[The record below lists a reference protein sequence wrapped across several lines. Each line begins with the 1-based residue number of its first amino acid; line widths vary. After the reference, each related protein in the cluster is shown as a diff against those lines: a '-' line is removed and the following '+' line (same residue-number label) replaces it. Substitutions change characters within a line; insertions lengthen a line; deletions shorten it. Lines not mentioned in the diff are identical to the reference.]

1 MAPYRPISPH
11 RINVPPHP
19 PPRPSSVLLL
29 THKPFLPYHDVTL
42 LYPRAVLRGD
52 TCHLPAIS
60 IRRAN
65 EPRKANIL
73 APKTGEWPEK
83 IKLQKVGERQKNPKV
98 SATQVTLI
106 GTLKCQGADCGINAE
121 VEKQLEMGKKLL
133 AAGQLADALS
143 HFHAA
148 IEGDSDNYI
157 AYYRRA
163 TVYLAMGKS
172 KAAIRD
178 LSKVVELKQD
188 FTSARLQRG
197 HLLLK
202 QGKFDEAEDDF
213 KNVLKSNPSNNEEK
227 EAQTQLTKSD
237 ELQRLHSQALSA
249 YQQEDY
255 EAAISLLDEILAVCV
270 WDAELRE
277 LRAECYIK
285 EGEPSKAISDLKA
298 AAKLKNDNTEAF
310 YKISRIYYQLGDHE
324 LSLSWTDG
332 IIHLFAHKWFLP
344 QNLFKE
350 FIREGRYED
359 AVNKY
364 DAVMKTEP
372 EVPIYATRAKE
383 RICHCLSKNQQ
394 ATEAI
399 KVCTEV
405 LQLEPTNVN
414 ALKDRAEA
422 YLLED
427 LYEEA
432 IKDYET
438 AQANSENDQQIREG
452 LERAQRMLKQSQKRD
467 YYKILG
473 VKRNARKQEI
483 IKAYRKLAS
492 QWHPD
497 NFQSE
502 EEKKQAEKKF
512 IDIAAAKEVLTDP
525 EMRRKFDAGEDPL
538 DAESQQGGGNPFHR
552 NWNTWQGFNPFGSG
566 GGPFTF
572 KFHFS

>member
-1 MAPYRPISPH
+1 AA
-11 RINVPPHP
+11 
-19 PPRPSSVLLL
+19 
-29 THKPFLPYHDVTL
+29 FL
-42 LYPRAVLRGD
+42 
-52 TCHLPAIS
+52 
-60 IRRAN
+60 
-65 EPRKANIL
+65 IL
-73 APKTGEWPEK
+73 ITVCS
-83 IKLQKVGERQKNPKV
+83 L
-98 SATQVTLI
+98 
-106 GTLKCQGADCGINAE
+106 AE
-121 VEKQLEMGKKLL
+121 
-133 AAGQLADALS
+133 A
-143 HFHAA
+143 
-148 IEGDSDNYI
+148 DSDNYI

-172 KAAIRD
+172 KAAICD
-178 LSKVVELKQD
+178 LSKAVELRQD

-213 KNVLKSNPSNNEEK
+213 KNV
-227 EAQTQLTKSD
+227 
-237 ELQRLHSQALSA
+237 
-249 YQQEDY
+249 
-255 EAAISLLDEILAVCV
+255 VCV

-324 LSLSWTDG
+324 LSLSEVRECLKLDQD
-332 IIHLFAHKWFLP
+332 HKQCFSLYK
-344 QNLFKE
+344 QVKKLNKEIESAEE
-350 FIREGRYED
+350 FIREGRYQD
-359 AVNKY
+359 AINKY
-364 DAVMKTEP
+364 ESVMKTEP
-372 EVPIYATRAKE
+372 DVPVYATRAKE
-383 RICHCLSKNQQ
+383 RICHCLSK
-394 ATEAI
+394 AAEAI

-405 LQLEPTNVN
+405 LQLESTNVN

-452 LERAQRMLKQSQKRD
+452 LERAQKMLKQSQKRD

-473 VKRNARKQEI
+473 VKRNAQKQEI

-502 EEKKQAEKKF
+502 EEKKKAEKKF